1 MGHPREA
8 EGRRPCLPLVGMQR
22 QHPEKGSSEGEVGGK
37 TAFFSQ
43 KNHFSKFKN
52 QI

>member
-1 MGHPREA
+1 MEHPREA
-8 EGRRPCLPLVGMQR
+8 EARRPCLPLVGVRRQR
-22 QHPEKGSSEGEVGGK
+22 LEEGTPKGVVAGK